1 MFLTHNNSWNSP
13 MLKSLSFKPLFLNL
27 NQITTIPFKTLK
39 LNSSLSTLCLNHN
52 SSTTSQQTQFK
63 ASKLVQFGTPE
74 KFNSVIDIFKIYGF
88 SDTQINQI
96 VKQAPNIV
104 NCDPNKRILPKF
116 EFLSSKGAS
125 NSEIVEIV
133 WRSPR
138 ILYSSLENNI
148 IPTFEL
154 VRRFIPSDKK
164 VIERILRCKFFF
176 GHYNVIKNV
185 NLLLDEGVTDSNIRC
200 LLLKRP
206 SILLSND
213 MIIRNA
219 LNVVKEMGFNDPS
232 NVNFVIALLAIGAM
246 SKSRWD
252 AKVLVF
258 KRWGWSEEMV
268 LEAFRKRA
276 LCMLV
281 SVEKINK
288 VMRFWV
294 NELDWNS
301 SALVKRPEIFSYSL
315 ENRII
320 PRASVVSYLISKGLI
335 EKNVELSTPFSVIE
349 KVFLEKY
356 VHCFKEER
364 HDLLKLYQEKM
375 DV

>member
-1 MFLTHNNSWNSP
+1 
-13 MLKSLSFKPLFLNL
+13 MLKSLPFKPLFLNL
-27 NQITTIPFKTLK
+27 IQITTIPFKTLK
-39 LNSSLSTLCLNHN
+39 LNSSLSTLSLNHN

-133 WRSPR
+133 CRSPR

-206 SILLSND
+206 SILLCSD
-213 MIIRNA
+213 MIMRNA

-252 AKVLVF
+252 AKVVVF

>member
-1 MFLTHNNSWNSP
+1 MHVSLTLIFSSDMFLTHNNSWNSP

-133 WRSPR
+133 CRSPR

-154 VRRFIPSDKK
+154 GSLIQILDVCCLKDRRYYCV
-164 VIERILRCKFFF
+164 VI
-176 GHYNVIKNV
+176 
-185 NLLLDEGVTDSNIRC
+185 
-200 LLLKRP
+200 
-206 SILLSND
+206 
-213 MIIRNA
+213 
-219 LNVVKEMGFNDPS
+219 
-232 NVNFVIALLAIGAM
+232 
-246 SKSRWD
+246 
-252 AKVLVF
+252 
-258 KRWGWSEEMV
+258 
-268 LEAFRKRA
+268 
-276 LCMLV
+276 
-281 SVEKINK
+281 
-288 VMRFWV
+288 
-294 NELDWNS
+294 
-301 SALVKRPEIFSYSL
+301 
-315 ENRII
+315 
-320 PRASVVSYLISKGLI
+320 
-335 EKNVELSTPFSVIE
+335 
-349 KVFLEKY
+349 
-356 VHCFKEER
+356 
-364 HDLLKLYQEKM
+364 
-375 DV
+375 